1 MTKSPEE
8 VGISSRDSRLHRRSS
23 GGIIADGQENIKDPN
38 APGLT
43 QRKQPKA
50 YNNIWRPVILLQS
63 RSGNVVLKP
72 ATVFKR
78 ARPF

>member
-8 VGISSRDSRLHRRSS
+8 VGLSSRDSRLHGRSS

-50 YNNIWRPVILLQS
+50 YNNI
-63 RSGNVVLKP
+63 
-72 ATVFKR
+72 
-78 ARPF
+78 